1 MAFGRIRNREW
12 LASEGTSQHGK
23 GGANSV
29 VVVIACTALVVAI
42 SLFSSG
48 SKATGPNAA
57 PLPNLH
63 TNLRVGTWNVQK
75 LGHGERKDYGTVA
88 RVIEEYFDVVALVE
102 VMQEARTHPGYDNL
116 LMELGLHWK
125 GMVTETPRPK
135 SNAGSAE
142 YYAVLFRENNVG
154 VCQGWEG
161 LVYHRDND
169 GTQGEEEPDLFEREP
184 GFTCLQSERDGT
196 KTGVDFMLAVYHA
209 RWSGG
214 IKRRREEVMNLS
226 NVFSAMGEA
235 RPGGEGP
242 NHRRRLQP
250 DSAADGEGTG
260 AQAQVIRSRVHAKFT
275 RRADEKCLRLPAGAR
290 PRRNFG
296 DDRTAKDYR
305 RETFRRRHLS
315 FRQSVSDHLPVVA
328 VLMTDGEDDD

>member
-1 MAFGRIRNREW
+1 MAFRRIRNREW
-12 LASEGTSQHGK
+12 RASEGTSQHGK

-48 SKATGPNAA
+48 SKATGPSAA

-116 LMELGLHWK
+116 LMELGSHWR

-135 SNAGSAE
+135 TNAGSAE

-235 RPGGEGP
+235 RPGERDLIIAGDFNLIPLQMEKALGRRPRLSGAGSTLNSHGERTKNVYDYLLVHDLDATSEMTGRP
-242 NHRRRLQP
+242 RIIDVRHF
-250 DSAADGEGTG
+250 AAD
-260 AQAQVIRSRVHAKFT
+260 
-275 RRADEKCLRLPAGAR
+275 
-290 PRRNFG
+290 N
-296 DDRTAKDYR
+296 
-305 RETFRRRHLS
+305 LS